1 MSRTD
6 ILMNEAVEKV
16 RKTQELQARIQSQ
29 MAGLSNT
36 VPGM

>member
-1 MSRTD
+1 
-6 ILMNEAVEKV
+6 MNEAQEKV
-16 RKTQELQARIQSQ
+16 RKTQELQTRIQNQ